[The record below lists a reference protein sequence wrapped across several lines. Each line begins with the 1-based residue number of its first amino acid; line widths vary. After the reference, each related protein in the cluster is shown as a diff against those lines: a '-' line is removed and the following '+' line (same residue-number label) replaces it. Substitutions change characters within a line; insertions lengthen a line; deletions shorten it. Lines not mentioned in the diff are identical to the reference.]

1 MKDGKYIILCIDDD
15 QDVRDSIRIILEK
28 SGYIM
33 VETLTA
39 EEGLNVYKEV
49 NPDFIIVDLMM
60 EEIDAGRNFAKE
72 LKLLDNKS
80 PVYLLSSIGDSLT
93 LNINFSELNLQG
105 VFQKPVDINTLLTT
119 LKTKLK

>member
-15 QDVRDSIRIILEK
+15 QDVLDSIRIILEK

-33 VETLTA
+33 VEALTA
-39 EEGLNVYKEV
+39 EEGLKVYKEV